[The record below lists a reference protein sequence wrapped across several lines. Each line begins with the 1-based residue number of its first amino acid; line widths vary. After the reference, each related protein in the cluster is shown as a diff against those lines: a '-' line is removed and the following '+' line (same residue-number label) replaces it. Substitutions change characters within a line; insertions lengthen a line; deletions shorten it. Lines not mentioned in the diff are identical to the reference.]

1 MRRSAQ
7 IGAARLSMFGVAGG
21 VAALIVVLA
30 VMNGFQS
37 GTIRAI
43 LELNSFHL
51 QIAPAPSDS
60 AFDALLTQAV
70 PDLRGATRFVDIQVL
85 ARGFWPDPAAI
96 NLRATD
102 SDWFEHDL
110 HARETLNLR
119 AGTLELDRG
128 VVLGDRAVIALGLRI
143 GDQVALTH
151 IAGGRPIETQLPLVG
166 VYSTGYVDIDTRWGF
181 LSIDL
186 ARQALAGD
194 DPPGIGI
201 KLTQP
206 SAAAAAADRLRAV
219 VPHDLQ
225 VEGWQSY
232 NRGIFGALRAEKS
245 LMVVLVGL
253 ILIVVAGNLFQ
264 LLRRSA
270 LERAEDIA
278 VLLAL
283 GASARQVQTVFL
295 WKGFVIGWYGATAG
309 TVIGLAIATNVRR
322 IFDAAAAV
330 ASLVGL
336 GDYAAT
342 YLYLFDVPTRVV
354 AAEVAL
360 VVSGALVICLAAS
373 VLAARRVTLTAP
385 QSLLRGV

>member
-1 MRRSAQ
+1 MRRNAQ

-51 QIAPAPSDS
+51 QVAAGADNERV
-60 AFDALLTQAV
+60 DAALVEV
-70 PDLRGATRFVDIQVL
+70 PGLRGATRFVDIQVL
-85 ARGFWPDPAAI
+85 ARGFWPDPSAL
-96 NLRATD
+96 NLRAVE
-102 SDWFEHDL
+102 SDWFERDL
-110 HARETLNLR
+110 RARETLNVL
-119 AGTLELDRG
+119 AGTLDLDKG
-128 VVLGDRAVIALGLRI
+128 VVLGDRAVVALGLRV
-143 GDQVALTH
+143 GDQLTLTH
-151 IAGGRPIETQLPLVG
+151 IAGGRPVETQLPLVG
-166 VYSTGYVDIDTRWGF
+166 VYSTGYIDIDTSWGF

-186 ARQALAGD
+186 AQTALASD
-194 DPPGIGI
+194 ERPSVGI

-206 SAAAAAADRLRAV
+206 SASIAAVDRLRSVLPPDVA
-219 VPHDLQ
+219 

-253 ILIVVAGNLFQ
+253 ILVVVAGNLFQ

-295 WKGFVIGWYGATAG
+295 WKGFAIGVYGAVAG
-309 TVIGLAIATNVRR
+309 TAVGLAIATNVRA
-322 IFDAAAAV
+322 IFDATAAV
-330 ASLVGL
+330 ASLFGL
-336 GDYAAT
+336 GDRAAT
-342 YLYLFDVPTRVV
+342 YLYLFEVPTRIV
-354 AAEVAL
+354 AGEVAL
-360 VVSGALVICLAAS
+360 VVLGALLICLAAS